1 MKPVPVFLFLVLPTS
16 FMISKTDPAATP
28 RPLFAE
34 DFAER
39 DLRNATETATDRS
52 PEELVLCCLDAATV
66 PLPSGRG

>member
-1 MKPVPVFLFLVLPTS
+1 
-16 FMISKTDPAATP
+16 MISKTDPAATP